1 MSSRRLSALIDAI
14 VAGRRPKRF
23 RAAPEDVD
31 IVRSAITLRAGR
43 SGDAAPTEAFVEGLF
58 KQLSEQATADTTPEI
73 RPVRTRRVRTALVA
87 SAAAVALVAGTAAVT
102 ESLHSNGT
110 NQVPQGT
117 ALRTGTF
124 QTADGRVLGQ
134 VVAHRGH
141 PSWVFM
147 NVAIPNYEGR
157 MTCVLQADNGTTVVV
172 GAFNVHDGLGQWSK
186 NVGAVDVGRLR
197 DAKLVDATGSPVA
210 TATLGA

>member
-1 MSSRRLSALIDAI
+1 MSSRRLSAFIDALA
-14 VAGRRPKRF
+14 AGRRPKRF

-31 IVRSAITLRAGR
+31 VVRSAITLRAGR
-43 SGDAAPTEAFVEGLF
+43 PGDAAPTEAFMEGLF
-58 KQLSEQATADTTPEI
+58 KQLSDQAAADTTPEI

-87 SAAAVALVAGTAAVT
+87 SAAAVALVAGTAVVT
-102 ESLHSNGT
+102 ESLHSHGT
-110 NQVPQGT
+110 SRIPQGT

-124 QTADGRVLGQ
+124 QTADGRVVGQ
-134 VVAHRGH
+134 VVAHRSH

-157 MTCVLQADNGTTVVV
+157 MTCLLQADNGMTVAV
-172 GAFNVHDGLGQWSK
+172 GAFTVHDGKGQWSK
-186 NVGAVDVGRLR
+186 NVGAVDVARLQ
-197 DAKLVDATGSPVA
+197 DAKLVDASGSPVA

>member
-1 MSSRRLSALIDAI
+1 MSSRRLSAFIDAL

-43 SGDAAPTEAFVEGLF
+43 PGDAAPTDAFVEGLF
-58 KQLSEQATADTTPEI
+58 RQLSDQATADTTPEI
-73 RPVRTRRVRTALVA
+73 RPVRTRRLRTALVT
-87 SAAAVALVAGTAAVT
+87 SAAAVVLVAGTAAVT
-102 ESLHSNGT
+102 ESLHSHGT
-110 NQVPQGT
+110 TELPQGA

-124 QTADGRVLGQ
+124 QTVDGHVRGQ
-134 VVAHRGH
+134 VVAYRGH

-157 MTCVLQADNGTTVVV
+157 MTCLLQVDNGRTVAV
-172 GAFNVHDGLGQWSK
+172 GTFTVHAGLGQWSK
-186 NVGAVDVGRLR
+186 NVGSVDVGQLR
-197 DAKLVDATGSPVA
+197 DAKLVDATGLSVA
-210 TATLGA
+210 TATLTS